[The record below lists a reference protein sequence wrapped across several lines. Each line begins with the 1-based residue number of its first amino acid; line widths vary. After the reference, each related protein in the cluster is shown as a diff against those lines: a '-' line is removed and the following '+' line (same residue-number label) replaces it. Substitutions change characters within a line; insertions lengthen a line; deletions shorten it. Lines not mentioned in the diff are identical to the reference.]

1 MFEEICAGNGYDPG
15 RPWYTV
21 SYTFSQPFYYISY
34 AVSAFNALEI
44 SVDALEDPDSA
55 KEVYLEVVA
64 TPYGY
69 DEMVEG
75 LRMCDAFDAE
85 DFALVMDVVFA
96 WVEGKLGG
104 LRRGGIGA
112 ECGPVNSYDIRMSSY
127 PCYAGEAATFTRL
140 GINYL
145 I

>member
-1 MFEEICAGNGYDPG
+1 MKVTRPRREELDAMFEEICAGNRYDPG

-75 LRMCDAFDAE
+75 PRMCDAFDAE

-96 WVEGKLGG
+96 WVEGKLGDSA
-104 LRRGGIGA
+104 GA
-112 ECGPVNSYDIRMSSY
+112 GSVPNAVPLTHMI
-127 PCYAGEAATFTRL
+127 
-140 GINYL
+140 
-145 I
+145 